1 MKRLK
6 SIFIILM
13 TTIMSVVLVGCNG
26 VVMDVTKETQQAE
39 DVFNYLKDKDAEG
52 LKSLFCD
59 KIIESSEDLDDQIKE
74 AMDFFDGKIVSYEQI
89 SSGSGGSSNRN
100 GKTVE
105 LSATPH
111 IKGIIT
117 DTGEK
122 YEVFF
127 NTYIIYTD
135 YEDRVGISQLTI
147 KSDDGR
153 KCVVGDFYKVNPEY
167 K

>member
-1 MKRLK
+1 
-6 SIFIILM
+6 
-13 TTIMSVVLVGCNG
+13 MSVVLVGCNG
-26 VVMDVTKETQQAE
+26 VVIDVTKETQQAE
-39 DVFNYLKDKDAEG
+39 DVFNYLKNKDAEG

-59 KIIESSEDLDDQIKE
+59 KIIDSSEDLDDQIKE

-122 YEVFF
+122 YEIFF
-127 NTYIIYTD
+127 NTYIIITD

-167 K
+167 KQKLK

>member
-26 VVMDVTKETQQAE
+26 VVMDVTKEKQQAE
-39 DVFNYLKDKDAEG
+39 DVFNYLKDNDVEG

-74 AMDFFDGKIVSYEQI
+74 AMDFFGEKIVSYENI
-89 SSGSGGSSNRN
+89 SAGAGESFTRD

-105 LSATPH
+105 LSATPR